1 MVKMWRLIRNGMGIC
16 LMAGLIIG
24 MGIRVHG
31 ANLFNGFF
39 QPSSSVPEII
49 FFEET
54 PEELLAEA
62 KQLFAEYQVKKADKQ
77 HLASFFD
84 GAEIVLAYDVQA
96 LPLTESDE
104 NTYFYPLYEDRVIL
118 VLNQKERKAA
128 INDWPDIWK
137 ETAKV
142 SLIEKEPEQ
151 RYLWTNI
158 AYGLSGRLEKE
169 RVLQYL
175 SSLYQCNRL
184 SWDDEQAPVQV
195 TFYSHYLQ
203 KQWREREII
212 YPTSG
217 SFVFRIGLLAQRPIA
232 TYKIERLQQIYR
244 DLGFLPLTEPE
255 EMAPEEVKRI
265 FPVQTMFKEF
275 MAFGEIQEGLIRD
288 IQQRRKFAPINGK
301 EHQAVTLG
309 LIIII
314 TLGISYVYK
323 TVIHLGVR
331 KGIGF
336 IGLVL
341 ICFMMQTVFKYSYD
355 GDPAVTRG
363 LWYSFYLFILLLP
376 SSTLYIMNNVNCWD
390 KNVFPHWL
398 KIAWGISFVLLLMV
412 VTNDYHQWVF
422 RFTTTDSALWSDH
435 YKHAWGYYVIAL
447 WMIITQIGSWI
458 YLVWKSW
465 DSPKKKTAALPML
478 VVVLGIVY
486 ALMYNLKV
494 AFFREISLA
503 LAMSGLGILFWGSI
517 LLSGLIPSNSGYW
530 ELFENSRLA
539 MKIFDKKGNL
549 RFESSDKK

>member
-1 MVKMWRLIRNGMGIC
+1 MVKMWRLVRNGIGIC
-16 LMAGLIIG
+16 LMASLIIG
-24 MGIRVHG
+24 MRIKVNG
-31 ANLFNGFF
+31 ADLFNSFF
-39 QPSSSVPEII
+39 TPSSPVPEII
-49 FFEET
+49 FFAET
-54 PEELLAEA
+54 PDELLTEA
-62 KQLFAEYQVKKADKQ
+62 KALFAGYQVQKAEKR
-77 HLASFFD
+77 HLARFFE
-84 GAEIVLAYDVQA
+84 GTEIVLAYDVQA
-96 LPLTESDE
+96 LPLIESDDD
-104 NTYFYPLYEDRVIL
+104 TFFYPLYEDRVIL
-118 VLNQKERKAA
+118 ALNQKELKTA

-142 SLIEKEPEQ
+142 NLIDQEPEQ
-151 RYLWTNI
+151 RYLWINI

-169 RVLQYL
+169 RVLRYL
-175 SSLYQCNRL
+175 SSLYQWKRL
-184 SWDDEQAPVQV
+184 SWDDDQAPIQV

-203 KQWREREII
+203 KHQPEKKIV
-212 YPTSG
+212 YPASG
-217 SFVFRIGLLAQRPIA
+217 SFAFQVGFLSQRPIA
-232 TYKIERLQQIYR
+232 AHKIEKLRKVYR
-244 DLGFLPLTEPE
+244 DLGFLPIDQSTQSEGKE
-255 EMAPEEVKRI
+255 IKQI
-265 FPVQTMFKEF
+265 FPVRTMFKEF
-275 MAFGEIQEGLIRD
+275 MNFGEIERGLIRD
-288 IQQRRKFAPINGK
+288 IQQKRKHTPLNGV
-301 EHQAVTLG
+301 EHQAVTLV

-336 IGLVL
+336 TGLVL
-341 ICFMMQTVFKYSYD
+341 ICFMMQTVFKYSYE
-355 GDPAVTRG
+355 GDPAVIRG

-376 SSTLYIMNNVNCWD
+376 PTTLYIMNNVNCWD
-390 KNVFPHWL
+390 KKVFPNWL

-422 RFTTTDSALWSDH
+422 RFTTTDSTLWSDH
-435 YKHAWGYYVIAL
+435 YEHTWGYYVIAL
-447 WMIITQIGSWI
+447 WMIITQIGSWV
-458 YLVWKSW
+458 YLMRKSW
-465 DSPKKKTAALPML
+465 DSPKKKIAVLPIL